1 MTEPPQGA
9 NGPDDTGEPDAWVD
23 DPTGDA
29 ADIAGAASPVD
40 AVVLGSDR
48 FQRLLRSSM
57 LSTLLRDLPAI
68 TAAAPNGTAE
78 SAEGGTESENGAARR
93 WVYGLLCASAATESR
108 STQVQDAVLR
118 VLQACLQDP
127 EARDEER
134 EAAVLLLER
143 SGNRPAINLAAAR
156 DLVDPNAWTSAP
168 ATMQLDVIRRRL
180 DLRVDLANG
189 DHVTTNAFQRSFW
202 NAANENTW
210 VSVSAPT
217 SAGKSFIVKQWF
229 LDAAARKTQFVGVYL
244 VPTRALIEEVSADF
258 GDSFPKNVAIHT
270 MPWDATRED
279 ADKEVYVLTQERL
292 HLLQAQRPMFA
303 PDVIFIDEAH
313 KFGDGSR
320 GVLLQL
326 VLDETVRRDAGT
338 QVLFASPLTSNPQL
352 LLEAA
357 PAQAKTAPIT
367 SSMVTVNQNL
377 LWVDR
382 VKGKPVL
389 MDVELVYEGDHLT
402 VGRIELP
409 ARTTSDIER
418 FALVAVAI
426 GATPSARSGEV
437 TSEVKSPAGVGGN
450 VVYAN
455 TQAQAEDIALYV
467 YDHLGDGAD
476 MSENADIIALQELA
490 ATAVHD
496 SYRLIEVLGRG
507 VAFHYGNM
515 PLLLKAEIERLFKT
529 GALTYL
535 VCTSTLLEGVNLP
548 CRNLFV
554 RAPRK
559 GLGNPMEPADFW
571 NLAGRAG
578 RWGKEF
584 GGNIVCLDPR
594 RKGVWAHPPRLRIAQ
609 PIERAADEPI
619 REPASLIELILA
631 GPTYEQ
637 GADTALYESV
647 FNFLCGR
654 LARGIPLAQI
664 PGLPHDVPNAIAELE
679 AVLEEVL
686 EGLTVPLE
694 VLTRHTGI
702 NPLRMNALH
711 EFITSLDDATLTA
724 MMLPGPAH
732 PQAYSLYTEA
742 LNVTVEFLGGDFGN
756 EARQFQLAMVM
767 VNWMRGYPLARI
779 IRERYDFYR
788 GRNQLRPLPALIRET
803 MGDVEKYARFEAPKY
818 LSCYL
823 NILTLETAARGITTP
838 ASTMDIEMMLE
849 LGVSRVTE
857 VSLMSLGLSRASV
870 LALSGF
876 IDEDAL
882 TLADART
889 WMSEL
894 DVETLDLPVLIVREV
909 GRIRERV
916 TAVQTDR
923 AD

>member
-1 MTEPPQGA
+1 MTEPPQDT
-9 NGPDDTGEPDAWVD
+9 NGPKALFDSPAD
-23 DPTGDA
+23 DA
-29 ADIAGAASPVD
+29 ADVAGAALPVD
-40 AVVLGSDR
+40 AVLLGSDR
-48 FQRLLRSSM
+48 FQSLLRRSM
-57 LSTLLRDLPAI
+57 LATLLRDLPAI
-68 TAAAPNGTAE
+68 TASAPDGTAV
-78 SAEGGTESENGAARR
+78 SAESGTGSENGAARR
-93 WVYGLLCASAATESR
+93 WAYGLLCASAATESR

-156 DLVDPNAWTSAP
+156 DLVDPNAWTNAP

-202 NAANENTW
+202 NAASENTW

-229 LDAAARKTQFVGVYL
+229 LNAAARKEQFIGVYL

-292 HLLQAQRPMFA
+292 HLLQAQRPMFT
-303 PDVIFIDEAH
+303 PDVIFIDEAQ

-357 PAQAKTAPIT
+357 PAQAKTAPLA

-382 VKGKPVL
+382 VKGQPVL
-389 MDVELVYEGDHLT
+389 MDVELVYEGDHLA

-418 FALVAVAI
+418 FALVAVAL
-426 GATPSARSGEV
+426 GANPGAARGRRTGDV
-437 TSEVKSPAGVGGN
+437 TSSAGVGGN

-455 TQAQAEDIALYV
+455 TQAQAEDIAHYLH
-467 YDHLGDGAD
+467 DHVGEGAD
-476 MSENADIIALQELA
+476 VSKNADIIALQELA
-490 ATAVHD
+490 ATVVHD

-507 VAFHYGNM
+507 IAFHYGNM

-529 GALTYL
+529 GALSYL

-584 GGNIVCLDPR
+584 VGNIVCVDPA
-594 RKGVWAHPPRLRIAQ
+594 RKGVWAHPPRLRVAQ

-619 REPASLIELILA
+619 REPASLIELIHA

-664 PGLPHDVPNAIAELE
+664 PGLPHDAPDAIAELE
-679 AVLEEVL
+679 AVLEEAL
-686 EGLTVPLE
+686 EGLTIPLE
-694 VLTRHTGI
+694 ILTRHTGI

-711 EFITSLDDATLTA
+711 EFFTSLDDATLTA

-732 PQAYSLYTEA
+732 SQAYSLYTEA
-742 LNVTVEFLGGDFGN
+742 LNVTVQFLGGDFGN

-788 GRNQLRPLPALIRET
+788 GRDQLRPLPALIRET

-823 NILTLETAARGITTP
+823 NILTLETAARGISSP

-882 TLADART
+882 TPADART
-889 WMSEL
+889 WVSEL
-894 DVETLDLPVLIVREV
+894 NVETLDLPVLIVREI
-909 GRIRERV
+909 GRIGERI
-916 TAVQTDR
+916 TASQTD
-923 AD
+923 